1 MRIAAIQM
9 TPAFGQVAQNRR
21 RAGEL
26 VRRARADLAVL
37 PEVAFTGYVFHSR
50 EELAQL
56 AEPIDGETAAW
67 MTDLARDTGSWL
79 CYGFPERQG
88 DLFYN
93 SAALVGP
100 GGVLAVYRKIH
111 LFMDE
116 LGLFTPGHEPF
127 SIQEI
132 NGVRLGMMICFD
144 WYFPES
150 ARSLALQG
158 AQLLLHPANLVL
170 PFCQNAMVTRSL
182 ENRVFAITAN
192 RGGAELR
199 QGKEMRFTGCSQITR
214 PDGSFER
221 LLDDADAVLL
231 AEIDPR
237 QADNKNITVSNHLL
251 KDRRPELYSLGRL
264 EPRSGD

>member
-1 MRIAAIQM
+1 MRIAAIQL
-9 TPAFGQVAQNRR
+9 TPEFGRVAENRR

-50 EELAQL
+50 EELARL
-56 AEPIDGETAAW
+56 AEPLDGETAAW
-67 MTDLARDTGSWL
+67 MIELAAATGTLL
-79 CYGFPERQG
+79 CYGFPERLG
-88 DLFYN
+88 DLFFN

-100 GGVLAVYRKIH
+100 NGMLAVYRKIH

-116 LGLFTPGHEPF
+116 LGLFTPGREPF
-127 SIQEI
+127 SVHEI
-132 NGVRLGMMICFD
+132 NGVRLGMMVCFD

-158 AQLLLHPANLVL
+158 AQILLHPANLVL

-182 ENRVFAITAN
+182 ENRVFTVTAN

-221 LLDDADAVLL
+221 LPDDADSILL

-237 QADNKNITVSNHLL
+237 QANDKNITISNHLL
-251 KDRRPELYSLGRL
+251 KDRRPELYFLDRGNSRF
-264 EPRSGD
+264 GD